1 MREEPQVKPHINF
14 PVSPPN
20 SPLNSSPSSRILLPY
35 AHLSSPHPFLAGRS
49 FRNLSP
55 RLRRL
60 SLLRRME
67 SPPRPRRS
75 QRHDDPHHSPFA
87 FRSFLCRPRRSIRPL
102 LARRP
107 RSLAQGTPHAAP
119 PRRFRLHECRS
130 RLDPTH
136 LLPGPASR
144 LRSLP
149 PRSRIPPLHARKIPR
164 RNRAPPRSH

>member
-55 RLRRL
+55 HLRRL
-60 SLLRRME
+60 SPLRRME
-67 SPPRPRRS
+67 SSPRPRRS

-87 FRSFLCRPRRSIRPL
+87 FRIFLRRPRRSVRP
-102 LARRP
+102 
-107 RSLAQGTPHAAP
+107 SLAPRPPTLRQLTTP
-119 PRRFRLHECRS
+119 
-130 RLDPTH
+130 
-136 LLPGPASR
+136 PA
-144 LRSLP
+144 
-149 PRSRIPPLHARKIPR
+149 
-164 RNRAPPRSH
+164 